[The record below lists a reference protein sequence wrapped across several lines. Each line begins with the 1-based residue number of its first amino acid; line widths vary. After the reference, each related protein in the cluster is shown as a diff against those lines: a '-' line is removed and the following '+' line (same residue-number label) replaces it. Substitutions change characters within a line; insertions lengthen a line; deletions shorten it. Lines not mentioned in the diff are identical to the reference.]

1 MQAAVWKTGGDTN
14 FTKGHELGAW
24 AVRMV
29 AAGEN
34 RKIVR
39 PMVNNQ
45 PMVLAKPVPPGWKR
59 RLYGRQ
65 DARRY
70 GGGGRMRRF
79 GEARQ
84 VASCFLNMRGIKSA
98 YPGEK
103 ILWKQQICRK

>member
-1 MQAAVWKTGGDTN
+1 MWRRAS
-14 FTKGHELGAW
+14 LP
-24 AVRMV
+24 R
-29 AAGEN
+29 GERN
-34 RKIVR
+34 IAR
-39 PMVNNQ
+39 PLAHNQ
-45 PMVLAKPVPPGWKR
+45 PLVPAKPVPPGWKH

-84 VASCFLNMRGIKSA
+84 VAGCFLNMRGIKSA

-103 ILWKQQICRK
+103 ILWKQPICRK